1 MPRDRMLRPGFAV
14 GLWGAL
20 CLVGAF
26 YGNWSGFGARPFA
39 ATLGAFAILL
49 AGEICLASPGI
60 REPLVRASGPQG
72 GAMLALWPLG
82 AYTLYAL
89 GTGSLSWSR
98 IGLAVLYIVTPL
110 ALAASAHAAKPGAW
124 QDYAMMLAIA
134 LPVRL
139 GWLHSL
145 FPYPEFRL
153 GYILPMLLGINVGL
167 SAFVFVRRMDGIG
180 YSIGWGMEWVVA
192 AVLCFAAVAAIDI
205 PLGIAIHFV
214 RFDAGAAHWRALPL
228 DLLSIFV
235 FTSWPE
241 EFLFR
246 GLLQNMLS
254 KTLCGENAGLI
265 VASIIFG
272 LSHIDHGIFPNWRYV
287 LLATIAGIFYG
298 LAWRRTKSMFP
309 AAVVHTLVDTT
320 WHLLFQTL

>member
-1 MPRDRMLRPGFAV
+1 MLRPGFAV
-14 GLWGAL
+14 GLWAAL
-20 CLVGAF
+20 CLVAAF

-39 ATLGAFAILL
+39 ATLAAFAILL

-60 REPLVRASGPQG
+60 REPLVRAVGPQG
-72 GAMLALWPLG
+72 SAMVALWPLG
-82 AYTLYAL
+82 AYALYAL
-89 GTGSLSWSR
+89 GTGSLTWLR
-98 IGLAVLYIVTPL
+98 VGIAALYILTPL

-124 QDYAMMLAIA
+124 QDYATMLAVA

-153 GYILPMLLGINVGL
+153 GYILPMLLAINVGL
-167 SAFVFVRRMDGIG
+167 AAFVFVRRMDGIG
-180 YSIGWGMEWVVA
+180 YSMGCGWEWTITA
-192 AVLCFAAVAAIDI
+192 ALCFAAIAAIDI

-214 RFDAGAAHWRALPL
+214 RYEPGAAHWRALPL
-228 DLLSIFV
+228 DLLSIFA

-246 GLLQNMLS
+246 GLLQNALRKS
-254 KTLCGENAGLI
+254 LRSENAGWI

-287 LLATIAGIFYG
+287 LLATIAGLFYG
-298 LAWRRTKSMFP
+298 LAWRRTASMFP
-309 AAVVHTLVDTT
+309 AAIVHTLVDTT
-320 WHLLFQTL
+320 WHLLFPTL

>member
-1 MPRDRMLRPGFAV
+1 MPKDRMLRPALAV

-20 CLVGAF
+20 CLVAAF

-39 ATLGAFAILL
+39 ATLAAFAILL

-72 GAMLALWPLG
+72 GAMVALWPLG
-82 AYTLYAL
+82 AYALYAA
-89 GTGSLSWSR
+89 GTGSLTWSR
-98 IGLAVLYIVTPL
+98 IGIAALYILTPL
-110 ALAASAHAAKPGAW
+110 ALAASAHAAKPGTW

-139 GWLHSL
+139 GWLHRL
-145 FPYPEFRL
+145 FPYPGFRL
-153 GYILPMLLGINVGL
+153 GYILPMLLGINVAL
-167 SAFVFVRRMDGIG
+167 AAFIFVRRTEGVG
-180 YSIGWGMEWVVA
+180 YSIGWGVEWFVT
-192 AVLCFAAVAAIDI
+192 AVLCLAAVAAIDI
-205 PLGIAIHFV
+205 PLGTAIHFV
-214 RFDAGAAHWRALPL
+214 GFDPGAAHWRSLPI
-228 DLLSIFV
+228 DVLSVFA

-246 GLLQNMLS
+246 GLLQNALS
-254 KTLCGENAGLI
+254 KSLRGGNAGWI

-272 LSHIDHGIFPNWRYV
+272 LSHIDHGVFPNWRYV
-287 LLATIAGIFYG
+287 LLATVAGIFYG

-309 AAVVHTLVDTT
+309 AAVVHTLVDSA
-320 WHLLFQTL
+320 WHVLFRTL

>member
-1 MPRDRMLRPGFAV
+1 MLRPAFAV

-20 CLVGAF
+20 CLVAAF

-39 ATLGAFAILL
+39 ATLTAFAILL

-72 GAMLALWPLG
+72 CAIVALWPLG
-82 AYTLYAL
+82 AYALYAA
-89 GTGSLSWSR
+89 GTGSLTWSR
-98 IGLAVLYIVTPL
+98 IGIAAIYMLTPL

-124 QDYAMMLAIA
+124 QDYAIMLAIA

-139 GWLHSL
+139 GWLHGL

-167 SAFVFVRRMDGIG
+167 AVFVFVRRMEGIG
-180 YSIGWGMEWVVA
+180 YSIGWRMEWGVT
-192 AVLCFAAVAAIDI
+192 AVLCFAAVALIDV

-214 RFDAGAAHWRALPL
+214 RFDPGAAHWRGLPL

-246 GLLQNMLS
+246 GLLQNLLRKS
-254 KTLCGENAGLI
+254 LRDENAGLI

-272 LSHIDHGIFPNWRYV
+272 LSHIDHGLFPNWRYV
-287 LLATIAGIFYG
+287 LLATVAGILYG
-298 LAWRRTKSMFP
+298 LAWRRSRSMFP
-309 AAVVHTLVDTT
+309 AAIVHTLVDTS